1 MFLYG
6 WKLIPWSSHVYI
18 SSAGISCLVMTLDF
32 AKALVKFKYTEQ
44 LPVVYAFMTL
54 WVPGISVVFFLDR
67 YKVVHGEKVRKLVY
81 FPNKKR
87 HIYQVYPIL
96 DLVLSSN
103 SLFCHTSTIISRCVS
118 WYKPNW
124 YWSYVNQLR
133 WGGRWWSGLEMLGIG
148 GVHSNYGLVNFWKI
162 GGFRFAMGVP
172 PVIIHL

>member
-81 FPNKKR
+81 FPNKKTT
-87 HIYQVYPIL
+87 YLPGL
-96 DLVLSSN
+96 PNSWLSS
-103 SLFCHTSTIISRCVS
+103 VQ
-118 WYKPNW
+118 
-124 YWSYVNQLR
+124 QLAFL
-133 WGGRWWSGLEMLGIG
+133 SHIDDHFPLCK
-148 GVHSNYGLVNFWKI
+148 LV
-162 GGFRFAMGVP
+162 
-172 PVIIHL
+172 